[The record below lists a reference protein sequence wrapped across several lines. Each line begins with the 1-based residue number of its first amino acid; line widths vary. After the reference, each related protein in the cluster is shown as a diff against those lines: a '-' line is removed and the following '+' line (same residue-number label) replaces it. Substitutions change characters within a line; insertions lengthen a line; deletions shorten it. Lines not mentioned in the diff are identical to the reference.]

1 MTLILLASVSIVLYK
16 PREIVRVDGKT
27 EWYEEIEGYPSL
39 FEELHRD
46 LEEGVDLI
54 QLGDQEFMEETGLE
68 DNSSAEEPQED
79 PAGEQPVE
87 EVAPE
92 NHVELQEEQP
102 QQGLETIE

>member
-1 MTLILLASVSIVLYK
+1 
-16 PREIVRVDGKT
+16 
-27 EWYEEIEGYPSL
+27 
-39 FEELHRD
+39 
-46 LEEGVDLI
+46 
-54 QLGDQEFMEETGLE
+54 MEETGLE